1 MGQKFSIGHQKKGR
15 KKVFFPVKIF
25 AAFSIQISSSISLWY
40 DLYLF
45 FESIPSKTHSE
56 NLYMEETGVYVIMV
70 SFLLFRQPASCVPGP
85 LQPAAD
91 IYWWEFCLP
100 ANSSGSRRV
109 SCAIHLGGWA
119 TGCQALSCW
128 PSPLESGFRRNAD
141 LWIHCVRWVQCT
153 EQILY
158 WGKGKNTRKEKQ
170 NKPVCHVNA
179 IVQLSS

>member
-1 MGQKFSIGHQKKGR
+1 MG
-15 KKVFFPVKIF
+15 
-25 AAFSIQISSSISLWY
+25 
-40 DLYLF
+40 
-45 FESIPSKTHSE
+45 
-56 NLYMEETGVYVIMV
+56 ETGAYVIMV

-85 LQPAAD
+85 LQSAAD

-128 PSPLESGFRRNAD
+128 PSPLESWFRRKAD

-158 WGKGKNTRKEKQ
+158 WGKRKNSLKEKTKQ
-170 NKPVCHVNA
+170 TCLSRQHYCA
-179 IVQLSS
+179 IAIIANNLLLSWKARLQLFPHKCIISSTAIMIN